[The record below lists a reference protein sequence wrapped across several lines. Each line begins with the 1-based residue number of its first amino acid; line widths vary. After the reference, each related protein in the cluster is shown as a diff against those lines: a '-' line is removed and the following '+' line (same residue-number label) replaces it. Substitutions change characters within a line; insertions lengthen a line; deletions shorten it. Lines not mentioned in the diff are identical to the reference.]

1 MKISTQQTLI
11 RKESYRLWFE
21 FYKLC
26 WLSTEI
32 KVINNLDK
40 SKDFYKSWGDIRKVK
55 FDDWWRTHEH
65 LFTEPGVKVLDDLSL
80 RQTDESLIVEIP
92 LNQSTSKILE
102 SLKTVIE
109 SSQKP
114 NYRKKKVRFTKSYQL
129 TKGSEPKLETIRN
142 VLNIYRDVY
151 LPNKKPK
158 IPKTL
163 ELTIDYYDKKKRM
176 VLPDSLKLTNH
187 LSNQKNVERNLG
199 RWMKWGE
206 TIMLNVSN
214 GEFPGKYQST

>member
-1 MKISTQQTLI
+1 MNKSSILL

-21 FYKLC
+21 FYKMCL
-26 WLSTEI
+26 LSDEI
-32 KVINNLDK
+32 SIIKNLDK
-40 SKDFYKSWGDIRKVK
+40 SYEFYKSWGDVRKVK
-55 FDDWWRTHEH
+55 FDDWWKSHEY
-65 LFTEPGVKVLDDLSL
+65 LFTEPVVKVLDDLSL

-92 LNQSTSKILE
+92 LNQSTSKLLE
-102 SLKTVIE
+102 SLKKVIE
-109 SSQKP
+109 LSQKP

-163 ELTIDYYDKKKRM
+163 DLTIEYYDKKKRM
-176 VLPDSLKLTNH
+176 VLPDSLEFDRYH
-187 LSNQKNVERNLG
+187 SNEKNIQRNLG

-214 GEFPGKYQST
+214 GEFPGKY

>member
-1 MKISTQQTLI
+1 M
-11 RKESYRLWFE
+11 
-21 FYKLC
+21 
-26 WLSTEI
+26 
-32 KVINNLDK
+32 
-40 SKDFYKSWGDIRKVK
+40 K
-55 FDDWWRTHEH
+55 FDDWWKTHQD
-65 LFTEPGVKVLDDLSL
+65 LFTEPVVKVLEDINL
-80 RQTDESLIVEIP
+80 RQTEDSLIVEIP

-102 SLKTVIE
+102 SLKKVIE
-109 SSQKP
+109 LGQKP

-176 VLPDSLKLTNH
+176 VLPDSLKLTSH

-214 GEFPGKYQST
+214 GEFPGQYGKI

>member
-1 MKISTQQTLI
+1 MNKPIQPLLL

-26 WLSTEI
+26 CLSTEI
-32 KVINNLDK
+32 RVIKNLQL
-40 SKDFYKSWGDIRKVK
+40 SKDFYSSWGDVRGVK
-55 FDDWWRTHEH
+55 FDDWWNTHQD
-65 LFTEPGVKVLDDLSL
+65 LFTEPLVKVLYDLNN
-80 RQTDESLIVEIP
+80 RQTEDSLIIEVP
-92 LNQSTSKILE
+92 LNQSTSKIIE
-102 SLKTVIE
+102 SLKKLIE
-109 SSQKP
+109 SEQKP

-214 GEFPGKYQST
+214 GEFPGKY

>member
-1 MKISTQQTLI
+1 MNKSSILL

-21 FYKLC
+21 FYKMCL
-26 WLSTEI
+26 LSDEI
-32 KVINNLDK
+32 SIIKNLDK
-40 SKDFYKSWGDIRKVK
+40 SYEFYKSWGDVRKVK
-55 FDDWWRTHEH
+55 FDDWWKSHEH
-65 LFTEPGVKVLDDLSL
+65 LFTEPVVKVLDDLSL

-92 LNQSTSKILE
+92 LNQSTSKLLE
-102 SLKTVIE
+102 SLKKVIE
-109 SSQKP
+109 LSQKP

-163 ELTIDYYDKKKRM
+163 DLTIEYYDKKKRM
-176 VLPDSLKLTNH
+176 VLPDSLKFDRYH
-187 LSNQKNVERNLG
+187 SNEKNIQRNLG

-214 GEFPGKYQST
+214 GEFPGQYGKI

>member
-1 MKISTQQTLI
+1 MNKSIQPLLL
-11 RKESYRLWFE
+11 RKETYRLWFE

-26 WLSTEI
+26 CISTEI
-32 KVINNLDK
+32 RVIKNLEK
-40 SKDFYKSWGDIRKVK
+40 SKDFYSSWGDVRGVK
-55 FDDWWRTHEH
+55 FDNWWNTNQN
-65 LFTEPGVKVLDDLSL
+65 LFTEPVVKILDDLKN
-80 RQTDESLIVEIP
+80 RQIEDSLIVEIP
-92 LNQSTSKILE
+92 LNQSTSKIIE
-102 SLKTVIE
+102 SLKKLIE
-109 SSQKP
+109 SEQKP

-129 TKGSEPKLETIRN
+129 TKGSEPKLEKIRN
-142 VLNIYRDVY
+142 ILNVYRDVY
-151 LPNKKPK
+151 LPNRKPS

-163 ELTIDYYDKKKRM
+163 ELTIQYYGKKKQM

-214 GEFPGKYQST
+214 GEFPGKY

>member
-1 MKISTQQTLI
+1 MNKSSILL

-21 FYKLC
+21 FYKMCL
-26 WLSTEI
+26 LSDEI
-32 KVINNLDK
+32 SIIKNLDK
-40 SKDFYKSWGDIRKVK
+40 SYEFYKSWGDVRKVK
-55 FDDWWRTHEH
+55 FDDWWKSHEY
-65 LFTEPGVKVLDDLSL
+65 LFTEPVVKVLDDLSL

-92 LNQSTSKILE
+92 LNQSTSKLLE
-102 SLKTVIE
+102 SLKKVIE
-109 SSQKP
+109 LSQKP

-163 ELTIDYYDKKKRM
+163 DLTIEYYDKKKRM
-176 VLPDSLKLTNH
+176 VLPDSLKFDRYH
-187 LSNQKNVERNLG
+187 SNEKNIQRNLG

-214 GEFPGKYQST
+214 GEFPGKY

>member
-1 MKISTQQTLI
+1 MNKPIQPLLL

-26 WLSTEI
+26 CLSTEI
-32 KVINNLDK
+32 RVIKNLQG
-40 SKDFYKSWGDIRKVK
+40 SKDFYKSWGDVRGVK
-55 FDDWWRTHEH
+55 FDDWWKTHQV
-65 LFTEPGVKVLDDLSL
+65 LFTEPVVKVLEDLTL

-92 LNQSTSKILE
+92 LNQSTSKLLE
-102 SLKTVIE
+102 SLKRVIE
-109 SSQKP
+109 LGQKP

-129 TKGSEPKLETIRN
+129 TKGSEPKLDTIRN

-163 ELTIDYYDKKKRM
+163 ELTIEYYDKKKRM
-176 VLPDSLKLTNH
+176 FLPDSLKLTNH

-214 GEFPGKYQST
+214 GEFPGKY

>member
-1 MKISTQQTLI
+1 MNKPIQPLLL

-26 WLSTEI
+26 CLSTEI
-32 KVINNLDK
+32 RVIKNLEG
-40 SKDFYKSWGDIRKVK
+40 SKDFYKSWGDVRGVK
-55 FDDWWRTHEH
+55 FDDWWKTHQE
-65 LFTEPGVKVLDDLSL
+65 LFTEPVVKVLGDINL
-80 RQTDESLIVEIP
+80 RQSEDSLIIEVP
-92 LNQSTSKILE
+92 LNQSTSKIIE
-102 SLKTVIE
+102 SLKKLIDSE
-109 SSQKP
+109 QKP

-129 TKGSEPKLETIRN
+129 TKGSEPKLDTIRN

-163 ELTIDYYDKKKRM
+163 ELTIDYFDKKKRM
-176 VLPDSLKLTNH
+176 VLPDSLKLLNH

-206 TIMLNVSN
+206 TIMFNVST
-214 GEFPGKYQST
+214 GEFPGKY

>member
-1 MKISTQQTLI
+1 MNKPIQPLLL
-11 RKESYRLWFE
+11 RKETYRLWFE

-26 WLSTEI
+26 CLSTEI
-32 KVINNLDK
+32 RVIKNLERT
-40 SKDFYKSWGDIRKVK
+40 KDFYSSWGDVREVK
-55 FDDWWRTHEH
+55 FDVWWDTHQN
-65 LFTEPGVKVLDDLSL
+65 LFTEPVVKVLEDINL
-80 RQTDESLIVEIP
+80 RQTEDSLIIEVP
-92 LNQSTSKILE
+92 LNQSTSKIIE
-102 SLKTVIE
+102 SLKKLIDDH
-109 SSQKP
+109 QKP

-129 TKGSEPKLETIRN
+129 TKGSEPKLDTIRN

-151 LPNKKPK
+151 LPNRKPS

-163 ELTIDYYDKKKRM
+163 ELTIQYYDKKKRM

-206 TIMLNVSN
+206 TIMLNVST
-214 GEFPGKYQST
+214 GEFPGKY

>member
-1 MKISTQQTLI
+1 MNINITPLLL
-11 RKESYRLWFE
+11 RKETYRLWFE

-26 WLSTEI
+26 CLSTEI
-32 KVINNLDK
+32 RVIKNLE
-40 SKDFYKSWGDIRKVK
+40 STKDFYKSWGDVRGVK
-55 FDDWWRTHEH
+55 FDDWWETRKN
-65 LFTEPGVKVLDDLSL
+65 LFTEPVVKVLDDFKN
-80 RQTDESLIVEIP
+80 RQTENSLIVEVP
-92 LNQSTSKILE
+92 LNQSTSKIIE
-102 SLKTVIE
+102 SLKKLIE
-109 SSQKP
+109 SEQKP

-151 LPNKKPK
+151 IPNKKPK

-163 ELTIDYYDKKKRM
+163 ELTIQYYDKKKRM
-176 VLPDSLKLTNH
+176 VLPNSLKLTNH

-214 GEFPGKYQST
+214 GEFPGKY

>member
-1 MKISTQQTLI
+1 MNKPIQPLLL

-26 WLSTEI
+26 CLSTEI
-32 KVINNLDK
+32 RVIKNLERT
-40 SKDFYKSWGDIRKVK
+40 KDFYKSWGDVRGVK
-55 FDDWWRTHEH
+55 FDDWWDKHQN
-65 LFTEPGVKVLDDLSL
+65 LFTEPVVKVLDDLKN
-80 RQTDESLIVEIP
+80 RQTDNSLIVEVP
-92 LNQSTSKILE
+92 LNQSTSKIIE
-102 SLKTVIE
+102 SLKKLIDCE
-109 SSQKP
+109 QKP

-129 TKGSEPKLETIRN
+129 TKGSEPKLEKIRN
-142 VLNIYRDVY
+142 ILNVYRDVY
-151 LPNKKPK
+151 LPNRKPS

-163 ELTIDYYDKKKRM
+163 ELTIKYYDKKKKM

-206 TIMLNVSN
+206 TIMMNVSN
-214 GEFPGKYQST
+214 GEFPGKY

>member
-1 MKISTQQTLI
+1 M
-11 RKESYRLWFE
+11 
-21 FYKLC
+21 
-26 WLSTEI
+26 
-32 KVINNLDK
+32 
-40 SKDFYKSWGDIRKVK
+40 
-55 FDDWWRTHEH
+55 
-65 LFTEPGVKVLDDLSL
+65 
-80 RQTDESLIVEIP
+80 
-92 LNQSTSKILE
+92 
-102 SLKTVIE
+102 
-109 SSQKP
+109 
-114 NYRKKKVRFTKSYQL
+114 

-151 LPNKKPK
+151 VPNKKPK

-163 ELTIDYYDKKKRM
+163 ELTVEYYKKKKRM

-214 GEFPGKYQST
+214 GEFPGQY

>member
-1 MKISTQQTLI
+1 MNKLI
-11 RKESYRLWFE
+11 QPLLLRQESYRLWFE

-26 WLSTEI
+26 CLSTEI
-32 KVINNLDK
+32 RVIKNLEGTN
-40 SKDFYKSWGDIRKVK
+40 DFYKSWGDVRGVK
-55 FDDWWRTHEH
+55 FDDWWKTHED
-65 LFTEPGVKVLDDLSL
+65 LFTEPVVKVLEDINL
-80 RQTDESLIVEIP
+80 RQTDDSLIVEIP
-92 LNQSTSKILE
+92 LNQSTSKLLE
-102 SLKTVIE
+102 SLKKVIE
-109 SSQKP
+109 VGQKP

-129 TKGSEPKLETIRN
+129 TKGSEPKLEKIRN
-142 VLNIYRDVY
+142 ILNIYRDVY
-151 LPNKKPK
+151 LTNRKPS

-163 ELTIDYYDKKKRM
+163 ELTIQYYDNKKRM

-214 GEFPGKYQST
+214 GEFPGEY